1 MWSLL
6 RTRRW
11 IAFTLIVILAIVGF
25 GLLSRWQWER
35 AEQRREE
42 RLVQDAELARE
53 PVDLAEALAA
63 PREWT
68 PVRATGVFD
77 GGATVLV
84 RQRPLDGRN
93 GFWVATPLATGAGRV
108 WVVRGWIPST
118 ATAAGRVDAPPPP
131 DGTVTVDARLRT
143 AETTDGPEATDLP
156 GGQVSRMDPGTLGSD
171 VPGFYLEETSSSP
184 RDPAVT
190 ALPAPAVDETR
201 NISYAIQWLIF
212 AAIALVGWWFFL
224 RREAREEERERM
236 EKTDIRQSSARPS
249 SN

>member
-11 IAFTLIVILAIVGF
+11 IAFTLLVIIAIVGF

-35 AEQRREE
+35 AEQRRAE
-42 RLVQDAELARE
+42 RLVQDAELART
-53 PVDLAEALAA
+53 PVPLEDAVTD

-68 PVRATGVFD
+68 PVRVTGVFD
-77 GGATVLV
+77 ADSTMLV

-93 GFWVATPLATGAGRV
+93 GFWVTTPLVTSSGRV

-118 ATAAGRVDAPPPP
+118 ASAAGPVTAPLPPSGEVVVD
-131 DGTVTVDARLRT
+131 GRLRT
-143 AETTDGPEATDLP
+143 AESANGPDPTDLP
-156 GGQVSRMDPGTLGSD
+156 AGQVARMDPATLGSD
-171 VPGFYLEETSSSP
+171 VPGVYVEATSSSP
-184 RDPAVT
+184 ADPSVT
-190 ALPAPAVDETR
+190 RLPAPVVDETR

-224 RREAREEERERM
+224 RREAREDDVVASEQPVGP
-236 EKTDIRQSSARPS
+236 QSSNWVA
-249 SN
+249 